1 MSSTR
6 TASSPSSLWTRQFV
20 LVLSLNSVFAIG
32 FNASVPLLPL
42 YLASFHASDSDI
54 GLVVGCFGLGALL
67 FRPLSGQLV
76 DRFGA
81 RRVSIVGALLFVVTT
96 PLMAFTTLVPVL
108 VALRL
113 VQAAGLVSFWTAA
126 TALGMSTTQAT
137 RMGVAMG
144 FLGMTGPFGGLV
156 ASPLAVPAADLLSW
170 QGAFIGMGLLGLL
183 AVGMCLAVRSV
194 ARPPRAQVRRSL
206 VNRTALTPALFFWS
220 WALTQG
226 PILGFAPLLALDR
239 NLGNPGLFFAVFSL
253 ANTVFRPAIGLA
265 VDRWGAPV
273 VALPSLI
280 ASAVGIAM
288 IGLADNQASFLV
300 WAFVYG
306 LANGGIYTS
315 LMTLAIDRSP
325 VNERGS
331 AIATFQWGWDMG
343 MSISSTALGTLTGLL
358 GYGGI
363 FVVSALA
370 PIAGSALFAWS
381 WRTRRLYVPARAS
394 AIE

>member
-1 MSSTR
+1 MS
-6 TASSPSSLWTRQFV
+6 
-20 LVLSLNSVFAIG
+20 SVFAVG

-42 YLASFHASDSDI
+42 YLASFQASDSDI
-54 GLVVGCFGLGALL
+54 GLVVGAFGLGALV

-81 RRVSIVGALLFVVTT
+81 RRVSMAGALLFVATT
-96 PLMAFTTLVPVL
+96 PLMAFTTLVPALL
-108 VALRL
+108 VLRL
-113 VQAAGLVSFWTAA
+113 VQAAGLVSFWTAS
-126 TALGMSTTQAT
+126 TALGMSTAQAS

-144 FLGMTGPFGGLV
+144 FVGMTGPFGGLV
-156 ASPLAVPAADLLSW
+156 ASPLAVPVAEAAGW
-170 QGAFIGMGLLGLL
+170 QGAFVGMGLVGVVAMALCLL
-183 AVGMCLAVRSV
+183 VRVPARV
-194 ARPPRAQVRRSL
+194 ACTPMKRSL
-206 VNRTALTPALFFWS
+206 VNRAALTPALFFWS

-226 PILGFAPLLALDR
+226 PILGFVPLLALDR

-253 ANTVFRPAIGLA
+253 SNTVFRPAIGIA
-265 VDRWGAPV
+265 VDRWGSPA
-273 VALPSLI
+273 VALPSLLV
-280 ASAVGIAM
+280 SAVSIAM
-288 IGLADNQASFLV
+288 IGIADTQGWFLA
-300 WAFVYG
+300 WAFIYG

-343 MSISSTALGTLTGLL
+343 MSISSMVVGTLTGLL

-363 FVVSALA
+363 FVFSALG

-381 WRTRRLYVPARAS
+381 WRTRRLHVPVRAA

>member
-1 MSSTR
+1 MASPR
-6 TASSPSSLWTRQFV
+6 TASPTSLWTRQFL

-32 FNASVPLLPL
+32 FNALVPLLPL

-54 GLVVGCFGLGALL
+54 GLVVGIFGLGALL

-96 PLMAFTTLVPVL
+96 PLMAFTTLVPAL
-108 VALRL
+108 IALRL
-113 VQAAGLVSFWTAA
+113 VQATGLVSFWTAS
-126 TALGMSTTQAT
+126 TALGMGTAQAT

-156 ASPLAVPAADLLSW
+156 ASPIAVPAADLLGW
-170 QGAFIGMGLLGLL
+170 QGAFIAMGLMALV
-183 AVGMCLAVRSV
+183 AVAMCLAVGV
-194 ARPPRAQVRRSL
+194 APRGPRTPVRRSL
-206 VNRTALTPALFFWS
+206 VNRAALTPALFFWS

-253 ANTVFRPAIGLA
+253 SNTIFRPAIGIA
-265 VDRWGAPV
+265 VDRWGPPV
-273 VALPSLI
+273 VALPSLLV
-280 ASAVGIAM
+280 SAVGIAM
-288 IGLADNQASFLV
+288 IGLADTQGWFLV
-300 WAFVYG
+300 WAFIYG

-325 VNERGS
+325 GNERGS

-343 MSISSTALGTLTGLL
+343 MSISSTVLGTVTGLL

-363 FVVSALA
+363 FVVSAVA
-370 PIAGSALFAWS
+370 PIIGSGLFTWS
-381 WRTRRLYVPARAS
+381 WRTRRLYVPARAA